1 MDYLD
6 ALFALLVRCLLGQTS
21 SGWRGSAGRLI
32 ARFEMLPMLVP
43 APAVGSRGGWTD
55 GDREAPPLV
64 RRLRPGAARAGG
76 GLPAQRRFPPL
87 I

>member
-6 ALFALLVRCLLGQTS
+6 AFLVLLVRCLLGQTA
-21 SGWRGSAGRLI
+21 SGWRGPAGRLI
-32 ARFEMLPMLVP
+32 ARFEMLPILVP

-55 GDREAPPLV
+55 WDREASPLV
-64 RRLRPGAARAGG
+64 RRLRPVAARGGG

>member
-21 SGWRGSAGRLI
+21 SGWRGSTGRLI
-32 ARFEMLPMLVP
+32 ARFAMLPMLVP
-43 APAVGSRGGWTD
+43 APAVGSRDGWANW
-55 GDREAPPLV
+55 DREAPPR
-64 RRLRPGAARAGG
+64 RRLRPVAVRGG

>member
-6 ALFALLVRCLLGQTS
+6 AFLSLIACCLLGQTAL
-21 SGWRGSAGRLI
+21 GRRGSAGRLI

-43 APAVGSRGGWTD
+43 VPAVGSRGGRADW
-55 GDREAPPLV
+55 DREAPPLV
-64 RRLRPGAARAGG
+64 RRLRPVAARAGG
-76 GLPAQRRFPPL
+76 GLPAHRRFPPL